1 MESVRAA
8 CYGDNALILGCFE
21 VGGQVYALDVS
32 LLREVVRWQPVT
44 PLPDGPTLIEGVIDL
59 RGDVVPVVDLGR
71 ALGGSPVEPA
81 LRARIAIAEVDGLVV
96 GLAVD
101 AAIEVFPVDSES
113 LEQPPELMR
122 SAGCEMARAVLRR
135 PGQPP
140 IFVLSLDR
148 LIESVRGSAAGVLEA
163 SA

>member
-1 MESVRAA
+1 MESARIA
-8 CYGDNALILGCFE
+8 CYGDNALTLGCFE

-71 ALGGSPVEPA
+71 ALGGSPVDPA
-81 LRARIAIAEVDGLVV
+81 LRARIAITEVDGLVV

-101 AAIEVFPVDSES
+101 AALEVFPVDAAS
-113 LEQPPELMR
+113 LEQPPELLR
-122 SAGCEMARAVLRR
+122 SAGCDLVRAVLRR
-135 PGQPP
+135 PGQAP
-140 IFVLSLDR
+140 ILVLSLER
-148 LIESVRGSAAGVLEA
+148 LIESVRGSAAAAREA